1 MGNLSIIITIFTAI
15 IFSYLLY
22 KGLKSV
28 YQDFKNI
35 YYFKMKNFFIKKKE
49 EQHTENKKVVGSNI
63 VESLSNKYESLIIN
77 SDKRAL
83 EQKKVIGIG
92 GGGSNIVEYLT
103 NHYESLII
111 NSDKRALEQKKVK
124 NKIHLEKPDN
134 LGCGSNEKCGFS
146 LITEDVLNQIDKF
159 INKNLS
165 ITLIATLGGGV
176 GSGST
181 KAIAEHLT
189 NKNIIVKCILVK
201 PFSWEG
207 SKKSNRANETIEFL
221 KQLKNVSI
229 IEIENDEL
237 KSFEHLSMKKSFN
250 LLNNRIK
257 SII

>member
-1 MGNLSIIITIFTAI
+1 MGNLSIIITTFTAI

-28 YQDFKNI
+28 YQDLKNI
-35 YYFKMKNFFIKKKE
+35 YYLKIKNYFIKKKE
-49 EQHTENKKVVGSNI
+49 EQHSKN
-63 VESLSNKYESLIIN
+63 
-77 SDKRAL
+77 
-83 EQKKVIGIG
+83 KKVIGIG
-92 GGGSNIVEYLT
+92 GGGYNIVESFS

-181 KAIAEHLT
+181 KAIAEHLS

-207 SKKSNRANETIEFL
+207 SKKSHRANETIEFL

-237 KSFEHLSMKKSFN
+237 KSFEHLSMKESFN
-250 LLNNRIK
+250 LLNNKINFL
-257 SII
+257 I

>member
-1 MGNLSIIITIFTAI
+1 MSNLSIIITIFTAI

-35 YYFKMKNFFIKKKE
+35 YYFKMKNYFTKKKE
-49 EQHTENKKVVGSNI
+49 EQHTEN
-63 VESLSNKYESLIIN
+63 
-77 SDKRAL
+77 
-83 EQKKVIGIG
+83 KKVIGIG
-92 GGGSNIVEYLT
+92 GGGSNIVESLS

-189 NKNIIVKCILVK
+189 NKDLMVKCILVK

>member
-1 MGNLSIIITIFTAI
+1 MDNLLIIIITFAVAIFL
-15 IFSYLLY
+15 YLLY

-35 YYFKMKNFFIKKKE
+35 YYFKIKSFFFKLKQETHQESKK
-49 EQHTENKKVVGSNI
+49 I
-63 VESLSNKYESLIIN
+63 
-77 SDKRAL
+77 
-83 EQKKVIGIG
+83 IGIG

-103 NHYESLII
+103 NQYESLII
-111 NSDKRALEQKKVK
+111 NSDKKALEQKKVK

-146 LITEDVLNQIDKF
+146 LITEDVLNQIDNF
-159 INKNLS
+159 INENLS

-181 KAIAEHLT
+181 KAIAEHLS
-189 NKNIIVKCILVK
+189 NKNIIVKCVLVK

-221 KQLKNVSI
+221 KQLENVSI

-237 KSFEHLSMKKSFN
+237 KSFEHLSMKESFN
-250 LLNNRIK
+250 LLNNKINLM
-257 SII
+257 I

>member
-49 EQHTENKKVVGSNI
+49 ENEHTKK
-63 VESLSNKYESLIIN
+63 
-77 SDKRAL
+77 
-83 EQKKVIGIG
+83 KKIIGIG
-92 GGGSNIVEYLT
+92 GGGSNIVEYMT
-103 NHYESLII
+103 NQYETLII

-124 NKIHLEKPDN
+124 NKIHLEKLDN

-146 LITEDVLNQIDKF
+146 LITEDVLNQIDNF
-159 INKNLS
+159 INENLS

-189 NKNIIVKCILVK
+189 NKDLMVKCILVK

-237 KSFEHLSMKKSFN
+237 KSFEHLSMKESFN
-250 LLNNRIK
+250 LLNNKINLM
-257 SII
+257 I

>member
-1 MGNLSIIITIFTAI
+1 MDNSTIIITTFTGTIFL
-15 IFSYLLY
+15 YLLY

-35 YYFKMKNFFIKKKE
+35 YYLKVKNFFLKKKE
-49 EQHTENKKVVGSNI
+49 EQHTEN
-63 VESLSNKYESLIIN
+63 
-77 SDKRAL
+77 
-83 EQKKVIGIG
+83 KKVIGIG
-92 GGGSNIVEYLT
+92 GGGSNIVESLS

-124 NKIHLEKPDN
+124 NKIHLEKLDN

-146 LITEDVLNQIDKF
+146 LITDSVLNQIDNF
-159 INKNLS
+159 INVNLS

-181 KAIAEHLT
+181 KAIAEYLS
-189 NKNIIVKCILVK
+189 NKNILVKCILVK

-207 SKKSNRANETIEFL
+207 SKKINRANETIEFL
-221 KQLKNVSI
+221 KQLKNISI

-237 KSFEHLSMKKSFN
+237 KSFEHLSMKESFN
-250 LLNNRIK
+250 LFNNKINL
-257 SII
+257 II

>member
-1 MGNLSIIITIFTAI
+1 MDNLSIIITTFTAI

-49 EQHTENKKVVGSNI
+49 EQHTENKKI
-63 VESLSNKYESLIIN
+63 
-77 SDKRAL
+77 
-83 EQKKVIGIG
+83 IGIG
-92 GGGSNIVEYLT
+92 GGGSNIVESLS

-124 NKIHLEKPDN
+124 NKIHLEKSDN

-146 LITEDVLNQIDKF
+146 LITEDVLNQIDNF
-159 INKNLS
+159 INENLS

-181 KAIAEHLT
+181 KAIVEHLS
-189 NKNIIVKCILVK
+189 NKNIIVKCVLVK

-207 SKKSNRANETIEFL
+207 SKKINRANETIEFL
-221 KQLKNVSI
+221 KQLKNISI
-229 IEIENDEL
+229 VEIENDEL
-237 KSFEHLSMKKSFN
+237 KSFEHLSMKESFN
-250 LLNNRIK
+250 LLNN
-257 SII
+257 SICLS

>member
-35 YYFKMKNFFIKKKE
+35 YYFKIKTYFIKKQQNQ
-49 EQHTENKKVVGSNI
+49 EQHSENKKI
-63 VESLSNKYESLIIN
+63 
-77 SDKRAL
+77 
-83 EQKKVIGIG
+83 IGIG
-92 GGGSNIVEYLT
+92 GGGSNIVESFSKQ
-103 NHYESLII
+103 YESLII
-111 NSDKRALEQKKVK
+111 NSDKSALEQKKVK

-146 LITEDVLNQIDKF
+146 LITEDVLNQIDNF
-159 INKNLS
+159 INENLS
-165 ITLIATLGGGV
+165 ITIIATLGGGV

-237 KSFEHLSMKKSFN
+237 KSFEHLSMKESFN
-250 LLNNRIK
+250 LLNNKINLM
-257 SII
+257 I

>member
-35 YYFKMKNFFIKKKE
+35 YYLKIKNYFTKKKE
-49 EQHTENKKVVGSNI
+49 ELHTEN
-63 VESLSNKYESLIIN
+63 
-77 SDKRAL
+77 
-83 EQKKVIGIG
+83 KKVIGIG
-92 GGGSNIVEYLT
+92 GGGSNIVESLS

-181 KAIAEHLT
+181 KAIAEHLS
-189 NKNIIVKCILVK
+189 NKDLMVKCILVK

-207 SKKSNRANETIEFL
+207 SKKINRANETIEFL

-229 IEIENDEL
+229 IEIENNEL
-237 KSFEHLSMKKSFN
+237 KSFEHLSMKESFN

>member
-1 MGNLSIIITIFTAI
+1 MDNSTIIITTFTVS

-35 YYFKMKNFFIKKKE
+35 YYLKIKNFFLKKKE
-49 EQHTENKKVVGSNI
+49 EKEHSEN
-63 VESLSNKYESLIIN
+63 
-77 SDKRAL
+77 
-83 EQKKVIGIG
+83 KKVIGIG
-92 GGGSNIVEYLT
+92 GGGSNIVESLSKQ
-103 NHYESLII
+103 YESLII

-146 LITEDVLNQIDKF
+146 LITDDVLNQIDNF
-159 INKNLS
+159 INENLS

-181 KAIAEHLT
+181 KAIAEHIS

-207 SKKSNRANETIEFL
+207 SKKINRANEIIEFL

-237 KSFEHLSMKKSFN
+237 KSFEHLSMKESFN
-250 LLNNRIK
+250 LLNNKINLM
-257 SII
+257 I

>member
-1 MGNLSIIITIFTAI
+1 MGNLSIIITTFTAI

-28 YQDFKNI
+28 YQDLKNI
-35 YYFKMKNFFIKKKE
+35 YYLKIKNYFIKKKE
-49 EQHTENKKVVGSNI
+49 EQHSKN
-63 VESLSNKYESLIIN
+63 
-77 SDKRAL
+77 
-83 EQKKVIGIG
+83 KKVIGIG
-92 GGGSNIVEYLT
+92 GGGSNIVESFS

-146 LITEDVLNQIDKF
+146 LITDSVLNQIDKF

-181 KAIAEHLT
+181 KAIAEHLS
-189 NKNIIVKCILVK
+189 NKNIIVNCILVK

-207 SKKSNRANETIEFL
+207 SKKINRANETIEFL

-237 KSFEHLSMKKSFN
+237 KSFEHLSMKESFN
-250 LLNNRIK
+250 LLNNKINLM
-257 SII
+257 I

>member
-1 MGNLSIIITIFTAI
+1 MGNLSIIITTFTAI

-35 YYFKMKNFFIKKKE
+35 YYLKIKNYFIKKKE
-49 EQHTENKKVVGSNI
+49 EQHTENKKV
-63 VESLSNKYESLIIN
+63 
-77 SDKRAL
+77 
-83 EQKKVIGIG
+83 IGIG
-92 GGGSNIVEYLT
+92 GGGSNIVESLS
-103 NHYESLII
+103 NQYESLII

-181 KAIAEHLT
+181 KAIAEYLSK
-189 NKNIIVKCILVK
+189 KNIIVKCILVK

-221 KQLKNVSI
+221 KQLKNISI

>member
-35 YYFKMKNFFIKKKE
+35 YYLKIKNYFTKKKE
-49 EQHTENKKVVGSNI
+49 EQHTEN
-63 VESLSNKYESLIIN
+63 
-77 SDKRAL
+77 
-83 EQKKVIGIG
+83 KKVIGIG

-189 NKNIIVKCILVK
+189 NKDLMVKCILVK

-237 KSFEHLSMKKSFN
+237 KSFEHLSMKESFN

>member
-1 MGNLSIIITIFTAI
+1 MGNLSIIITTFTAI

-28 YQDFKNI
+28 YQDLKNI
-35 YYFKMKNFFIKKKE
+35 YYLKIKNYFIKKKE
-49 EQHTENKKVVGSNI
+49 EQHSKN
-63 VESLSNKYESLIIN
+63 
-77 SDKRAL
+77 
-83 EQKKVIGIG
+83 KKVIGIG
-92 GGGSNIVEYLT
+92 GGGSNIVESFS

-146 LITEDVLNQIDKF
+146 LITDSVLNQIDKF

-181 KAIAEHLT
+181 KAIAEHLS
-189 NKNIIVKCILVK
+189 NKNIIVNCILVK

-207 SKKSNRANETIEFL
+207 SKKINRANETIEFL

>member
-1 MGNLSIIITIFTAI
+1 MDNLSIITITFTIVIFL
-15 IFSYLLY
+15 YLLY

-28 YQDFKNI
+28 YQDFRNI
-35 YYFKMKNFFIKKKE
+35 YYFKIKSFFFFKLKQ
-49 EQHTENKKVVGSNI
+49 EQHQESKKI
-63 VESLSNKYESLIIN
+63 
-77 SDKRAL
+77 
-83 EQKKVIGIG
+83 IGIG
-92 GGGSNIVEYLT
+92 GGGSNIVESLS

-189 NKNIIVKCILVK
+189 NKDLMVKCILVK

-207 SKKSNRANETIEFL
+207 SKKINRANETIEFL
-221 KQLKNVSI
+221 KQLENISI

-237 KSFEHLSMKKSFN
+237 KSFEHLSMKESFN
-250 LLNNRIK
+250 LLNNKINLM
-257 SII
+257 I

>member
-1 MGNLSIIITIFTAI
+1 MDNLSIIIITFTVVIFL
-15 IFSYLLY
+15 YLLY

-35 YYFKMKNFFIKKKE
+35 YYFKIKNYFIKKKQ
-49 EQHTENKKVVGSNI
+49 EQYSEKKKI
-63 VESLSNKYESLIIN
+63 
-77 SDKRAL
+77 
-83 EQKKVIGIG
+83 IGIG
-92 GGGSNIVEYLT
+92 GGGSNIVEYLA
-103 NHYESLII
+103 NQYESLII

-124 NKIHLEKPDN
+124 NKIYLKKPDN

-146 LITEDVLNQIDKF
+146 LITEDVLNQIDNF
-159 INKNLS
+159 INENLS

-181 KAIAEHLT
+181 KAIAEYLS

-207 SKKSNRANETIEFL
+207 SKKSNRANETIDFL

-237 KSFEHLSMKKSFN
+237 KSFEHLSMKESFN
-250 LLNNRIK
+250 LLNNKINLM
-257 SII
+257 I

>member
-1 MGNLSIIITIFTAI
+1 MGNLSIIITTFTAI

-35 YYFKMKNFFIKKKE
+35 YYFKIKNYFIKKKE
-49 EQHTENKKVVGSNI
+49 EQHSKN
-63 VESLSNKYESLIIN
+63 
-77 SDKRAL
+77 
-83 EQKKVIGIG
+83 KKVIGIG
-92 GGGSNIVEYLT
+92 GGGSNIVESFS

-146 LITEDVLNQIDKF
+146 LITDSVLNQIDKF

-181 KAIAEHLT
+181 KAIAEHLS
-189 NKNIIVKCILVK
+189 NKNIIVNCILVK

-207 SKKSNRANETIEFL
+207 SKKINRANETIEFL

-237 KSFEHLSMKKSFN
+237 KSFEHLSMKESFN
-250 LLNNRIK
+250 LLNNKINFL
-257 SII
+257 I

>member
-35 YYFKMKNFFIKKKE
+35 YYLKIKNYFIKKKE
-49 EQHTENKKVVGSNI
+49 EQHSKN
-63 VESLSNKYESLIIN
+63 
-77 SDKRAL
+77 
-83 EQKKVIGIG
+83 KKVIGIG
-92 GGGSNIVEYLT
+92 GGGSNIVESFS

-237 KSFEHLSMKKSFN
+237 KSFEHLSMKESFN
-250 LLNNRIK
+250 LLNNKINFL
-257 SII
+257 I

>member
-35 YYFKMKNFFIKKKE
+35 YYLKIKNYFIKKKE
-49 EQHTENKKVVGSNI
+49 EQHTEN
-63 VESLSNKYESLIIN
+63 
-77 SDKRAL
+77 
-83 EQKKVIGIG
+83 KKVIGIG
-92 GGGSNIVEYLT
+92 GGGSNIVEYLA
-103 NHYESLII
+103 NQYESLII
-111 NSDKRALEQKKVK
+111 NSDKKALEQKKVK

-237 KSFEHLSMKKSFN
+237 KSFEHLSMKESFN
-250 LLNNRIK
+250 LLNNKINLM
-257 SII
+257 I

>member
-35 YYFKMKNFFIKKKE
+35 YYLKIKNFFLKKKE
-49 EQHTENKKVVGSNI
+49 KQHSEN
-63 VESLSNKYESLIIN
+63 
-77 SDKRAL
+77 
-83 EQKKVIGIG
+83 KKVIGIG
-92 GGGSNIVEYLT
+92 GGGSNIVEYLA
-103 NHYESLII
+103 NQYESLII
-111 NSDKRALEQKKVK
+111 NSDKKALEQKKVK

-146 LITEDVLNQIDKF
+146 LITEDVLNQIDNF
-159 INKNLS
+159 INENLS

-189 NKNIIVKCILVK
+189 NKDLMVKCILVK

-221 KQLKNVSI
+221 KQLKNISI

-237 KSFEHLSMKKSFN
+237 KSFEHLSMKESFN
-250 LLNNRIK
+250 LLNNKINLM
-257 SII
+257 I

>member
-1 MGNLSIIITIFTAI
+1 MGNLSIIITIFTTI

-35 YYFKMKNFFIKKKE
+35 YYFKIKNFFLKKKE
-49 EQHTENKKVVGSNI
+49 EQHTEN
-63 VESLSNKYESLIIN
+63 
-77 SDKRAL
+77 
-83 EQKKVIGIG
+83 KKVIGIG
-92 GGGSNIVEYLT
+92 GGGSNIVESLS
-103 NHYESLII
+103 NHYETLII
-111 NSDKRALEQKKVK
+111 NSDKKALEQKEVK

-146 LITEDVLNQIDKF
+146 LITEDVLNQIDNF
-159 INKNLS
+159 INENLS

-181 KAIAEHLT
+181 KAIVEHLS
-189 NKNIIVKCILVK
+189 NKNIIVKCVLVK

-207 SKKSNRANETIEFL
+207 SKKSNRANETIKFL
-221 KQLKNVSI
+221 KQLKNISI
-229 IEIENDEL
+229 VEIENDEL
-237 KSFEHLSMKKSFN
+237 KSFEHLSMKESFN

>member
-35 YYFKMKNFFIKKKE
+35 YYLKIKNYFIKKKE
-49 EQHTENKKVVGSNI
+49 EQHTEN
-63 VESLSNKYESLIIN
+63 
-77 SDKRAL
+77 
-83 EQKKVIGIG
+83 KKVIGIG
-92 GGGSNIVEYLT
+92 GGGSNIVEYLA
-103 NHYESLII
+103 NQYESLII

-229 IEIENDEL
+229 IELENGEL
-237 KSFEHLSMKKSFN
+237 KSFGILCMKKSFN

>member
-22 KGLKSV
+22 KGIKSV

-83 EQKKVIGIG
+83 EQKKV
-92 GGGSNIVEYLT
+92 
-103 NHYESLII
+103 
-111 NSDKRALEQKKVK
+111 K

-146 LITEDVLNQIDKF
+146 LITEDVLDQIDKF

-207 SKKSNRANETIEFL
+207 SKKINRANETIEFL
-221 KQLKNVSI
+221 KQLENVSI

-237 KSFEHLSMKKSFN
+237 KSFEHLSMKESFN
-250 LLNNRIK
+250 LLNNKINLM
-257 SII
+257 I

>member
-35 YYFKMKNFFIKKKE
+35 YYLKIKNYFTKKKE
-49 EQHTENKKVVGSNI
+49 ELHTEN
-63 VESLSNKYESLIIN
+63 
-77 SDKRAL
+77 
-83 EQKKVIGIG
+83 KKVIGIG
-92 GGGSNIVEYLT
+92 GGGSNIVEYLA
-103 NHYESLII
+103 NQYESLII
-111 NSDKRALEQKKVK
+111 NSDKKALEQKKVK

-181 KAIAEHLT
+181 KAIAEYLS
-189 NKNIIVKCILVK
+189 NKDLMVKCILVK

-207 SKKSNRANETIEFL
+207 SKKINRANETIEFL

-229 IEIENDEL
+229 IEIENNEL
-237 KSFEHLSMKKSFN
+237 KSFEHLSMKESFN

>member
-35 YYFKMKNFFIKKKE
+35 YYFKIKNFFLKKKE
-49 EQHTENKKVVGSNI
+49 EQHTEN
-63 VESLSNKYESLIIN
+63 
-77 SDKRAL
+77 
-83 EQKKVIGIG
+83 KKVIGIG

-103 NHYESLII
+103 NQYESLII
-111 NSDKRALEQKKVK
+111 NSDKRALEQKEVK

-146 LITEDVLNQIDKF
+146 LITEDVLNQIDNF
-159 INKNLS
+159 INENLS

-181 KAIAEHLT
+181 KAIVEHLS
-189 NKNIIVKCILVK
+189 NKNIIVKCVLVK

-207 SKKSNRANETIEFL
+207 SKKSNRANETIKFL
-221 KQLKNVSI
+221 KQLKNISI
-229 IEIENDEL
+229 VEIENDEL
-237 KSFEHLSMKKSFN
+237 KSFEHLSMKESFN

>member
-49 EQHTENKKVVGSNI
+49 EQHTEN
-63 VESLSNKYESLIIN
+63 
-77 SDKRAL
+77 
-83 EQKKVIGIG
+83 KKVIGIG

-165 ITLIATLGGGV
+165 ITLISFLVLRRKTL
-176 GSGST
+176 ST
-181 KAIAEHLT
+181 YLLGYMK
-189 NKNIIVKCILVK
+189 IIIYHFRRWQTYL
-201 PFSWEG
+201 
-207 SKKSNRANETIEFL
+207 
-221 KQLKNVSI
+221 
-229 IEIENDEL
+229 
-237 KSFEHLSMKKSFN
+237 
-250 LLNNRIK
+250 
-257 SII
+257 